1 MTGINVLIYKKQKGQ
16 KVSYWKDVLLTTP
29 KLSHTDPR

>member
-1 MTGINVLIYKKQKGQ
+1 MTRINVLIYKKQKGE

-29 KLSHTDPR
+29 KLPHADPR